1 MIVKSY
7 EITKIQKEVFNCFL
21 IYGENIG
28 LKKDAVDYLIKSNNN
43 NKYKKLKYD
52 EEEILNDPNNFYNL
66 IFSGSLFDDNKI
78 IIINKTTDKLLNFVE
93 DILQK

>member
-28 LKKDAVDYLIKSNNN
+28 LKKDAVKYLIKSNKD
-43 NKYKKLKYD
+43 NKYKKLEYD
-52 EEEILNDPNNFYNL
+52 EEEI
-66 IFSGSLFDDNKI
+66 
-78 IIINKTTDKLLNFVE
+78 
-93 DILQK
+93 

>member
-28 LKKDAVDYLIKSNNN
+28 LKKDAVKYLIKSNKD
-43 NKYKKLKYD
+43 NKYKNLEYD
-52 EEEILNDPNNFYNL
+52 EEEMLNDPNNLSF
-66 IFSGSLFDDNKI
+66 
-78 IIINKTTDKLLNFVE
+78 LLMS
-93 DILQK
+93 KH